1 MNTYTIEYELRAEG
15 SAGGPPV
22 YGCASYAAENA
33 HGAIEQF
40 DKEFPGAEMR
50 ELRRDHVR

>member
-40 DKEFPGAEMR
+40 DKEFPNAEIR